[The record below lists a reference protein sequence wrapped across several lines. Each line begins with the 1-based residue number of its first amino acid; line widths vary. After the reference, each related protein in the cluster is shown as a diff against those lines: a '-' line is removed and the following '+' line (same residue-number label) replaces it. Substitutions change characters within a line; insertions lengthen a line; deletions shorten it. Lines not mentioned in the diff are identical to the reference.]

1 MKSLDTNIFVYAL
14 NADCREYAS
23 ASAVLQMALDH
34 SEDWIIADQVY
45 FELYK
50 ALRNPRVFGKPYGAE
65 HAFSKIEI
73 LRDQCG
79 LRRCS
84 YVDQVWDGVSDWLKR
99 GEFPYQ
105 RTHDA
110 VLAGTL
116 LKAGVKTLYTRNL
129 KDFEGYGFTSLVN
142 PIDG

>member
-1 MKSLDTNIFVYAL
+1 
-14 NADCREYAS
+14 
-23 ASAVLQMALDH
+23 MALDH
-34 SEDWIIADQVY
+34 PEDWIIADQVY

-50 ALRNPRVFGKPYGAE
+50 ALRNPRIFGKPYGSE
-65 HAFSKIEI
+65 LAFSKIEI
-73 LRDQCG
+73 LREQCG

-116 LKAGVKTLYTRNL
+116 LKAGVTTFYTRNL
-129 KDFEGYGFTSLVN
+129 KDFEGYGFTTLVN
-142 PIDG
+142 PVDS